1 MSKYVI
7 RAKADEDLER
17 IYRYSVLHFGLSRAE
32 HYISDLIDSFEAL
45 AEGKKGGKP
54 RDDVAPRLFSYR
66 CVSHIIY
73 YKMQPGYIDIRRVLH
88 KSMDEIQHL

>member
-17 IYRYSVLHFGLSRAE
+17 IYRYSVTHFGLSRGE
-32 HYISDLIDSFEAL
+32 RYISDLIASFQAL
-45 AEGKKGGKP
+45 AEGERAGKP
-54 RDDVAPRLFSYR
+54 REDITSLLLSYR

-73 YKMQPGYIDIRRVLH
+73 SKMKPDYVDILRVLH
-88 KSMDEIQHL
+88 KSMDEKQHL